1 MILNL
6 DPDFEPKQNFKENIK
21 RDNVDLSNEN
31 VFADIALEGYYVRV
45 IKFLILLFFKIF
57 F

>member
-6 DPDFEPKQNFKENIK
+6 DPDFEPKQNFKENLK

-45 IKFLILLFFKIF
+45 IFNFFLKFSFKI
-57 F
+57 